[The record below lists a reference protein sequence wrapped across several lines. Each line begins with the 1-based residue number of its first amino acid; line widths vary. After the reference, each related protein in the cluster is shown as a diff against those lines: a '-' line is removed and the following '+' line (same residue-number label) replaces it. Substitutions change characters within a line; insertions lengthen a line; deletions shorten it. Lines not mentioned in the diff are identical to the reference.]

1 MNQPRKIKILSC
13 KDQRL
18 WYKDHIGEEFWLARV
33 ETNSNE
39 YWWTREKEP
48 PYCLN
53 WIAKEDAELLKS
65 DQQDDEYEEKES
77 T

>member
-1 MNQPRKIKILSC
+1 MNQPRKIKVLSC
-13 KDQRL
+13 KDSRL
-18 WYKDHIGEEFWLARV
+18 WYINSVGQEFWLARV
-33 ETNSNE
+33 DSNSKE

-53 WIAKEDAELLKS
+53 WIAKEDAELLE
-65 DQQDDEYEEKES
+65 DEYEEKES